1 MSSNDIEREKINY
14 PWLVFELGESLY
26 TVNSKIV
33 STIVIVPEHITKV
46 PKVPKYM
53 KGLIHL
59 RGSVIPLFD
68 LRILFNMD
76 VSKDESK
83 EMVVV
88 LEKDSSSIGI
98 LVDKVIS
105 VENIERFE
113 ETEEIIKMCRDKFV
127 SGVAKSQKNN
137 GMLLILD
144 DEKLMNMTD
153 IAV

>member
-1 MSSNDIEREKINY
+1 MSSNDIEREEINY